1 MMYVPVALQNLII
14 VRLFDV
20 KKAFKTKLS
29 QQQRGKLT
37 QIILTVS
44 TMLMLA
50 DHIKVIEI
58 KSAQLSSSKLDLM
71 SG

>member
-44 TMLMLA
+44 TKYKERYLCW
-50 DHIKVIEI
+50 
-58 KSAQLSSSKLDLM
+58 
-71 SG
+71 